1 MTDKQHDEPYTA
13 AHWTTHWQP
22 GNCWMMVI
30 TGDAV
35 GGILVGG
42 NASLEVGADYAF
54 RLVKVSNGSAYFSL
68 ARVRPWWKRLLRI
81 AA

>member
-1 MTDKQHDEPYTA
+1 MTDKPHDDPYTA
-13 AHWTTHWQP
+13 AHWQP

-35 GGILVGG
+35 GGVLVGG
-42 NASLEVGADYAF
+42 NAALDVGADYAF
-54 RLVKVSNGSAYFSL
+54 RLVKVSDGSAYFSL

-81 AA
+81 DA